1 MAKVFVINGV
11 RCVPEN
17 NNALTLEQRA
27 MEANASQLRSI
38 ERAELTRTILTIKA
52 NEILKSL

>member
-11 RCVPEN
+11 RCVPEVTRLSDKAVATVIE
-17 NNALTLEQRA
+17 NARQSA
-27 MEANASQLRSI
+27 I
-38 ERAELTRTILTIKA
+38 ERADLSRTILTTKA

>member
-17 NNALTLEQRA
+17 GNALSLEARA
-27 MEANASQLRSI
+27 MESNASQLRSV
-38 ERAELTRTILTIKA
+38 ERAEMTKLILSIKA
-52 NEILKSL
+52 NEILRSL